1 MPTDNTHKLSITF
14 AYFETMMDNVKIT
27 RLFLTVAQ
35 LGSLSGA
42 SRQTGLSPASVSR
55 QITALEE
62 DLGVR
67 LLNRTTRKLTLTEA
81 GQVYLERAERLV
93 QDIDELRDAV
103 SQLAIRPRGTLRIQS
118 RTSLGTQLVAPLI
131 PSFLD
136 QYPDL
141 NVYLWLT
148 DTDVDLTEHG
158 IDLAIRTGE
167 KADAAMISRHLAS
180 SPRVVCASPEYWRRH
195 GKPEN
200 PADLLNHNCL
210 TYRFEFGSAASIW
223 QFRDR
228 ANQSTDIPVAG
239 NFQTNNGDSLR
250 SATLSGLGV
259 ALLPGWTVN
268 AHLKSGALVR
278 VLSDFETTVSD
289 LDFGI
294 YAVYPSRRNLSVKIR
309 LFLDHLGEHF
319 SKQDWGEQNSPRLG

>member
-1 MPTDNTHKLSITF
+1 
-14 AYFETMMDNVKIT
+14 
-27 RLFLTVAQ
+27 
-35 LGSLSGA
+35 
-42 SRQTGLSPASVSR
+42 
-55 QITALEE
+55 
-62 DLGVR
+62 LGVR

-131 PSFLD
+131 PSFLE

-141 NVYLWLT
+141 KLYLWLT

-158 IDLAIRTGE
+158 IDLAIRTGD
-167 KADAAMISRHLAS
+167 KADSTMIRRHLAS
-180 SPRVVCASPEYWRRH
+180 SPRVVCASPDYWRQH
-195 GKPEN
+195 GKPST
-200 PADLLNHNCL
+200 PTDLLNHNCL
-210 TYRFEFGSAASIW
+210 TYRFEFGSAASVW
-223 QFRDR
+223 QFRNSDNR
-228 ANQSTDIPVAG
+228 STDIPVAG

-259 ALLPGWTVN
+259 ALLPVWTVKP
-268 AHLKSGALVR
+268 HLSSGTLVR

-319 SKQDWGEQNSPRLG
+319 GKQDWG

>member
-1 MPTDNTHKLSITF
+1 
-14 AYFETMMDNVKIT
+14 MMDNVKTT

-55 QITALEE
+55 QMTALEE

-131 PSFLD
+131 PSFLE

-158 IDLAIRTGE
+158 IDLAIRTGD
-167 KADAAMISRHLAS
+167 KADSTMISSHLAS
-180 SPRVVCASPEYWRRH
+180 SPRIVCASPEYWRQH
-195 GKPEN
+195 GKPQT
-200 PADLLNHNCL
+200 PTDLLDHNCL
-210 TYRFEFGSAASIW
+210 TYRFEFGSAASVW
-223 QFRDR
+223 QFRGRDS
-228 ANQSTDIPVAG
+228 QSTDIAVAG

-259 ALLPGWTVN
+259 ALLPGWTVK
-268 AHLKSGALVR
+268 AHLNSGTLVR

-319 SKQDWGEQNSPRLG
+319 SRQDWG